1 MILKRVRDI
10 SQFRIYF
17 KARSDWLLKLR
28 IPFAI
33 YLRAFVTENIVIV
46 AEMNELQSSFC
57 AISSHCFI
65 IY

>member
-10 SQFRIYF
+10 SLFRIYF
-17 KARSDWLLKLR
+17 KARSDWLLELR
-28 IPFAI
+28 IPFAT

-46 AEMNELQSSFC
+46 AEMNELQSSSC

>member
-10 SQFRIYF
+10 SLFRIYF